1 MRGPLKSLCVQN
13 LKSVSSHSTRS
24 LSTSRTVAQLQQNA
38 AAASYFEEDQL
49 SMQKTAKTIID
60 QDINPFVDEW
70 EASGQYPAKQV
81 FKKLAEAGLLGVNKP
96 VEYGGMGLNF
106 KFSIALNE
114 TLGHI
119 RCGAV
124 PMSIAVQTDMAT
136 PALARFGSEYVKR
149 EFLQPS
155 IAGEV
160 SLQFS
165 VFHNIKTCKVLDDHT
180 CVHLQSTVQA

>member
-1 MRGPLKSLCVQN
+1 MRGPLKSFCVQN
-13 LKSVSSHSTRS
+13 LKSVSSHSTRT

-49 SMQKTAKTIID
+49 SMQKTAKAIID

-160 SLQFS
+160 RLQFL
-165 VFHNIKTCKVLDDHT
+165 VFHNIKTCKVLDDHN
-180 CVHLQSTVQA
+180 S